1 MTLSLMMILFRLCS
15 SLFFRRIQ
23 DWTLMG
29 RGVVVVVVTHV
40 LIILILILGKLILKL
55 VQTLPS
61 NHRHILWRK

>member
-1 MTLSLMMILFRLCS
+1 MTLSLMMILFRLCF

-23 DWTLMG
+23 DLTLMG
-29 RGVVVVVVTHV
+29 RGVVVVVVMHV
-40 LIILILILGKLILKL
+40 LLIIILILGKLILKL